1 MRAGRPR
8 KFGERYPSGQLKRP
22 NAVQQIAEAERTR
35 ADQEKIVVLAQPHRR
50 GEQSQLAGSA
60 LGRFILKHKM
70 RSECYDAAEQW
81 AIVKRKWL
89 SAMGARLPE
98 KIHGTGADIPM
109 ELVNSWRDQD
119 YDAQQAML
127 RYGGPDGLLSV
138 TWMAFDNFDF
148 APGADPVLAQRAL
161 LALAV
166 FMGQI
171 SPQAL
176 AAFEPLARRSQ
187 VVPN

>member
-8 KFGERYPSGQLKRP
+8 KTGERYPSGQLKKP
-22 NAVQQIAEAERTR
+22 NTVQQIAEAERAR
-35 ADQEKIVVLAQPHRR
+35 ADQEKIVVLLQPHRR

-60 LGRFILKHKM
+60 LGRFVLKYKI
-70 RSECYDAAEQW
+70 RPECYDAAEQW
-81 AIVKRKWL
+81 ASVKRKWL

-98 KIHGTGADIPM
+98 KIHGTGADIPL

-138 TWMAFDNFDF
+138 TWMAFDGFEF
-148 APGADPVLAQRAL
+148 APGANPQLAQRAL

-166 FMGQI
+166 FMGKM

-176 AAFEPLARRSQ
+176 SGIQPIARRR
-187 VVPN
+187 